1 MQRLGDQRLAHLGP
15 VGVGRVDQV
24 HAQLD
29 RPPEHPPRL
38 VRLRRRAP
46 DARSRERHGAEP
58 EAPHLQLAAD
68 ENRVGHGEILAA
80 SGC

>member
-24 HAQLD
+24 DAQLD
-29 RPPEHPPRL
+29 CPPEHAARL

-58 EAPHLQLAAD
+58 ETPHLELAAD